1 MIKALCVDRV
11 LGPEALAHLTEDGRA
26 HALEAHLESVGDL
39 ADQFASA
46 FASGSVA
53 RLAGRWHDLGKYSA
67 AFQRMIR
74 EENGFEAHIEV
85 ENEAPRDH
93 STAGAVHAFRQ
104 TGIDKDVAAALAF
117 VIAGHHAGLA
127 DSDQLK
133 RRLRERAE
141 LLDHAIAGGAPP
153 QVTAGTADRPAWL
166 PPASDPCARRRL
178 EFWTR
183 LVFSALCDAD
193 FLDTEA
199 FYDASRPELRRGW
212 PKLAELRARLDQYMS
227 DKEQAAARTPVN
239 EVRAEIRRAA
249 QAAAASPPGA
259 FSLTV
264 PTGGGKTLAAMTF
277 ALAHAEAHGH
287 RRVVVAIP
295 YTSIIEQN
303 ADVYRAALGSDA
315 VLEHHSALDPD
326 SETPRSRVAAENW
339 DAPIIV
345 TTTVQLLESLLAAR
359 PSRCRKLHRL
369 AQSVIVL
376 DEAQTL
382 PPSLLLPIVE
392 VLALLARDY
401 GSTIVI
407 STATQPV
414 LGRSS
419 IVSTG
424 FEHVREIMPQ
434 ELRLFE
440 RLRRVSIRWPSSLE
454 PVSYNSIAD
463 ELARERDVLAIVHRR
478 ADARLLCELVDA
490 RLGQSSTL
498 HLSALMCPQHR
509 AEVLERI
516 RAARA
521 RGEPMRLV
529 ATQVVEAG
537 VDLDFPVVYRALA
550 GADSIAQAAGRCNR
564 EGRMASPGEVRVFV
578 APTSPP
584 MGVLQTAFG
593 VTRAMLSRGPLSLD
607 DPSVFRDFFSRLYRS
622 VDRDA
627 RAIQDDRERL
637 RFRETARKARLI
649 EDGWAEPLVVP
660 YGESPAIVS
669 DLSARGPS
677 RALLRRLQRFTI
689 SVPRKLVEEW
699 RGRSLISDVAGIS
712 VLASDPTAYDA
723 RFGLVC
729 DRVGRS
735 ATRSLG
741 IAAPF
746 EE

>member
-1 MIKALCVDRV
+1 VERIVA
-11 LGPEALAHLTEDGRA
+11 PEALAHLTEDGRA

-39 ADQFASA
+39 AERFASA

-53 RLAGRWHDLGKYSA
+53 HLAGRWHDLGKYSP

-141 LLDHAIAGGAPP
+141 LLEHAITGGAPRH
-153 QVTAGTADRPAWL
+153 VMAGIADRPAWL
-166 PPASDPCARRRL
+166 PAASDLGARRRL

-183 LVFSALCDAD
+183 MVFSALCDAD

-199 FYDASRPELRRGW
+199 FYDAMRPELRRGW
-212 PKLAELRARLDQYMS
+212 PEIGELRARLDRYMS
-227 DKEQAAARTPVN
+227 GKEQAAVRTPVN

-259 FSLTV
+259 FSFTV

-277 ALAHAEAHGH
+277 ALAHGEIHGH

-303 ADVYRAALGSDA
+303 ADVYREALGYDA
-315 VLEHHSALDPD
+315 VLEHHSALDPEN
-326 SETPRSRVAAENW
+326 ETPKSRVASENW
-339 DAPIIV
+339 DAPVIV

-369 AQSVIVL
+369 ARSVIVL

-392 VLALLARDY
+392 VLALLVRDY
-401 GSTIVI
+401 GATVVI

-424 FEHVREIMPQ
+424 FEHVHEIVPQ

-440 RLRRVSIRWPSSLE
+440 RLRRVSIRWPRSLE
-454 PVSYNSIAD
+454 PVSYDSVAD
-463 ELARERDVLAIVHRR
+463 ELVRERDVLAIVHRR
-478 ADARLLCELVDA
+478 IDAHLLCELIDA
-490 RLGQSSTL
+490 RIGEPSTL

-509 AEVLERI
+509 AEVLDRI
-516 RAARA
+516 RIARA
-521 RGEPMRLV
+521 RGESMRLV

-564 EGRMASPGEVRVFV
+564 EGRMTKLGEVRVFV

-584 MGVLQTAFG
+584 QGVLQTALG
-593 VTRAMLSRGPLSLD
+593 VTRAMLSRGPMSLD
-607 DPSVFRDFFSRLYRS
+607 DPNVFRDFFSKLYRS

-627 RAIQDDRERL
+627 KAIQGDREQL
-637 RFRETARKARLI
+637 RFREVARKARLV
-649 EDGWAEPLVVP
+649 EDGWSESLVVP
-660 YGESPAIVS
+660 YGKSLTVVAE
-669 DLSARGPS
+669 LSLRGPS
-677 RALLRRLQRFTI
+677 RLLLRRLQRFTI
-689 SVPRKLVEEW
+689 SVPRKLVDGW
-699 RGRSLISDVAGIS
+699 RSRSFVSDVAGIP
-712 VLASDPTAYDA
+712 VLTSDPAAYDA

-729 DRVGRS
+729 DRVGRFDALAFS
-735 ATRSLG
+735 AADSLEG
-741 IAAPF
+741 
-746 EE
+746 